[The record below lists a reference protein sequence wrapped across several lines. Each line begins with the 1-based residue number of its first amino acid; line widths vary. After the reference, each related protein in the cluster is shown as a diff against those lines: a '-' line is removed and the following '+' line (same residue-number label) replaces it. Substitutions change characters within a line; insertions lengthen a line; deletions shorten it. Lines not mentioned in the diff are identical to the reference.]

1 MNKKKSILVFSLFF
15 LFIFCCSFTNVDAAS
30 CSCNK
35 GDILISV
42 DENGNCLCES
52 ADLTACK
59 YLMEDGQMSLA
70 AVAEKYDAKIKK
82 YGSNQ
87 WEVSINP
94 KDSNDSSVLEKLRNV
109 RFKLISINGR
119 EDNTNRSVG
128 YNDPLIIDQ
137 ELNSDGEMIVL
148 FRVDE
153 NHLDP
158 DCKSEYLEIELG
170 ISDGGEPKVEDVVY
184 PDITIT
190 EPVTSLKIDCSLV
203 NTSSPSFEQNFC
215 KAKNAAK
222 ANDPHKSLKI
232 NYENQF
238 IDGKKY
244 STLAGA
250 NSYTKFSCDATN
262 IYSNDYIKS
271 HGEDGYYLS
280 DNTSYLYGSGEYTMN
295 FGQYSYHFRPCN
307 PISIG
312 DVSCKIRCEEAVT
325 VQYGAPIAS
334 KAGLCFEYKVKVTSR
349 VTCEMTQKPQEPQKF
364 KLCTP
369 TPICT
374 GIGRSGKRYYLNQ
387 GGPSEEFDE
396 CIDACDG
403 GKYTTKCSKKCY
415 KEVYQ
420 NSLIS
425 YKPKKNASCCTDCYT
440 SPSTWSGDGPGR
452 WYGGGCKSGYAA
464 FGDGFCRH
472 VYSNGNYC
480 HDDCS
485 WNGCEGNVYLNPGY
499 AEADHT
505 ANMSKYQDAIN
516 ECNAAVSCSTSTAEF
531 TISVDYKDGSNT
543 VKTVS
548 FPYNTN
554 TPGVDTVNPSTMA
567 NKNSTLLRNQ
577 GCYDSPKTS
586 ESLYLVEWG
595 FPGSWINRKTGELS
609 YLDKTGSAGWQFI
622 SRKFCIPFDAQD
634 VNVNW
639 WNYYYTK
646 LGQNPKCPQN
656 TVPPVEYNIHAKT
669 KNFGYYGWNIAID
682 CFYGINNTEKMPC
695 DPPDPGEP
703 DDIKYVIRS
712 IDLENVFPATDG
724 ESLSAATEIGRT
736 PGFNWSLEA
745 TNNKNADYQSSPL
758 DYAKRIQE
766 KGYTIYSNDDQL
778 DYKFRLTP
786 AVLKE
791 LRQARSTD
799 YTLYNGSNYTDD
811 KGVIRYKSGLDIL
824 SDNTVTLKKPT
835 AAALKCNNIIG
846 RSSCESHTS

>member
-1 MNKKKSILVFSLFF
+1 MNKKKSIIVFSLFF
-15 LFIFCCSFTNVDAAS
+15 LFIFCCSFTNVNAAS

-109 RFKLISINGR
+109 RFKLVSINGV
-119 EDNTNRSVG
+119 EDTRNLSVG
-128 YNDPLIIDQ
+128 YQDPLVIDQ
-137 ELNSDGEMIVL
+137 VLNSAREMIVL

-153 NHLDP
+153 NHMDP

-170 ISDGGEPKVEDVVY
+170 ISDGGDPIIEDVDY

-190 EPVTSLKIDCSLV
+190 EPVTSLKINCATASGA
-203 NTSSPSFEQNFC
+203 FELNFC
-215 KAKNAAK
+215 NAKNAAK
-222 ANDPHKSLKI
+222 ANDPTKTKKI
-232 NYENQF
+232 NYEDKF
-238 IDGKKY
+238 VDGKKY
-244 STLAGA
+244 ATLAGA
-250 NSYTKFSCDATN
+250 NSYTAFSCRSDVVR
-262 IYSNDYIKS
+262 SNDYIKAN
-271 HGEDGYYLS
+271 GEEGYYLPE
-280 DNTSYLYGSGEYTMN
+280 NVSYLYGSGEYTMD
-295 FGQYSYHFRPCN
+295 FGSYYYHFRPCDATPRGN
-307 PISIG
+307 
-312 DVSCKIRCEEAVT
+312 VSCKIRCEEAVT
-325 VQYGAPIAS
+325 VQYGAPVAS

-349 VTCEMTQKPQEPQKF
+349 VTCEMTQKPVEPATY

-374 GIGRSGKRYYLNQ
+374 GIGRSGKRYYFNQ
-387 GGPSEEFDE
+387 GGPSQEFDR
-396 CIDACDG
+396 CIDSCDG
-403 GKYTTKCSKKCY
+403 GKYTSKCSKQCY

-425 YKPKKNASCCTDCYT
+425 YKAKKNASCCTHCYT
-440 SPSTWSGDGPGR
+440 SPTRWEGGGPGR
-452 WYGGGCKSGYAA
+452 WYGGSCPHEYVSDGN
-464 FGDGFCRH
+464 GFCRH
-472 VYSNGNYC
+472 DYGGGNIC
-480 HDDCS
+480 QDDCS
-485 WNGCEGNVYLNPGY
+485 WNGCTGDVYLNPGY
-499 AEADHT
+499 AEDDYR
-505 ANMSKYQDAIN
+505 ANMEIYQNAIN

-712 IDLENVFPATDG
+712 IDLENVFPDTDG
-724 ESLSAATEIGRT
+724 ESLSAATDIGRT